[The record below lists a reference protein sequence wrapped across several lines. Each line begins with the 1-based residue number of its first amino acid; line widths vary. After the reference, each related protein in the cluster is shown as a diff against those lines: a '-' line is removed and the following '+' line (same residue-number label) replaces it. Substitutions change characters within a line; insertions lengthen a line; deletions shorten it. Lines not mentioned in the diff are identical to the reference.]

1 MPRVEGDLLSALIW
15 KCKILVLETWNQK
28 KKNKNMACFEL
39 KAISELTQVIT
50 SFYIREKW
58 DSGSFS
64 IVESH
69 PTTHS
74 KVEFVARIPYLL
86 YHQAS
91 FHSEGKPTAL
101 SVLPCL
107 RQSSVLIV
115 EYFSD
120 WEIQKNYKEYNWKGK
135 LPLGHV
141 IMQIPTTFNSTM
153 KERCSLPAAL
163 GRLFKDLL

>member
-1 MPRVEGDLLSALIW
+1 MFWTESNLRAHSSNHF
-15 KCKILVLETWNQK
+15 ILHTGEVR
-28 KKNKNMACFEL
+28 F
-39 KAISELTQVIT
+39 
-50 SFYIREKW
+50 REEC
-58 DSGSFS
+58 FS